1 MQKFNIENL
10 QTGDILLFSNIFKWY
25 NPMTWFGKAIELGTK
40 SPYSHI
46 GIILKSPTYID
57 EKLNGIYLWES
68 DADFTKDA
76 ETNEIILGV
85 KLTPIHDV
93 LDWKEYIYLKKLNK
107 DYNYKFDQ
115 ESIKTIYNATKNIP
129 YDLDIKD
136 WIAAFFRSKLIKTDK
151 KFFCSAFVSFIL
163 VQLGLL
169 KLNCDFSIIQPRDY
183 DTNYSNYLHDYWIYN
198 LTYSNNLIQLK

>member
-1 MQKFNIENL
+1 
-10 QTGDILLFSNIFKWY
+10 
-25 NPMTWFGKAIELGTK
+25 MTWFGKAIELGTK

-68 DADFTKDA
+68 DSDFTKDA

-107 DYNYKFDQ
+107 DYNYKFDE

-136 WIAAFFRSKLIKTDK
+136 WIAAFFRNKLIKTDK
-151 KFFCSAFVSFIL
+151 RFFCSAFVSFIL

-183 DTNYSNYLHDYWIYN
+183 DANYSNYLHDYWIYN
-198 LTYSNNLIQLK
+198 STYSNNLIQLK